1 MIGWIERPFDP
12 PHRCALTLRDAPA
25 DGPYYSTGFS
35 YFHAMPSPDGPRPGG
50 FEQLYLAPQ
59 AVVEMCRAQGSP
71 LRVYTADDDAD
82 NLAQLDALESENAE
96 LSAQLEEARARIA
109 ELEQH
114 VNADIVAQKVV
125 SLLDARE
132 RKAKPSGKSAA

>member
-35 YFHAMPSPDGPRPGG
+35 YFHALPGPDGPRPGG

-59 AVVEMCRAQGSP
+59 AIQEACSAPGSP
-71 LRVYTADDDAD
+71 LV
-82 NLAQLDALESENAE
+82 ALTKDENADVLDMLGRYE
-96 LSAQLEEARARIA
+96 EENADLSAQLEEAHARIA

-114 VNADIVAQKVV
+114 LSADVVAQKVV

-132 RKAKPSGKSAA
+132 KKAKPSGKSAA